1 MPKISAGS
9 LHQANRV
16 GICPHYGSD
25 VSQQGNIDA
34 KANGRKAHTMRSS
47 AFILTLTEYMDVQ
60 KQIDEYVT
68 SIPAPKQQDMV
79 TLHELASHISAGKR
93 LWFFDGKDA
102 NDKTVSNPTIG
113 YGLYTIKYANGSTRE
128 FFRVGISANS
138 TGISVHIMG
147 IKDKTFL
154 QQTYGKELGKANVTG
169 YCIKFRK
176 LQDINTEVL
185 EAAMQYAL
193 DLPSE

>member
-1 MPKISAGS
+1 MSCVTAWGSQVNGISVPALYFRCATADGLQMDKKMTRNTS
-9 LHQANRV
+9 EKMNTKADIAAYISGL
-16 GICPHYGSD
+16 PD
-25 VSQQGNIDA
+25 V
-34 KANGRKAHTMRSS
+34 
-47 AFILTLTEYMDVQ
+47 
-60 KQIDEYVT
+60 
-68 SIPAPKQQDMV
+68 KQQDMA
-79 TLHELASHISAGKR
+79 TLHELASRISAGKR

-113 YGLYTIKYANGSTRE
+113 YGLYTIRYANGSTRE

-154 QQTYGKELGKANVTG
+154 QQTYGNELGKATVTG

-176 LQDINTEVL
+176 LQDIHIEVL
-185 EAAMQYAL
+185 EAAMQYAFTL
-193 DLPSE
+193 R

>member
-1 MPKISAGS
+1 M
-9 LHQANRV
+9 N
-16 GICPHYGSD
+16 
-25 VSQQGNIDA
+25 
-34 KANGRKAHTMRSS
+34 AHT
-47 AFILTLTEYMDVQ
+47 
-60 KQIDEYVT
+60 QIATYISNLPE
-68 SIPAPKQQDMV
+68 PKQQDMA
-79 TLHELASHISAGKR
+79 TLHKLASRISVGKR

-128 FFRVGISANS
+128 FFRVGLSANS

-154 QQTYGKELGKANVTG
+154 QQTYGKKLGKATVTG

-176 LQDINTEVL
+176 LQDIHIEVL
-185 EAAMQYAL
+185 GDAMQYAL
-193 DLPSE
+193 DLPDK

>member
-1 MPKISAGS
+1 M
-9 LHQANRV
+9 N
-16 GICPHYGSD
+16 
-25 VSQQGNIDA
+25 
-34 KANGRKAHTMRSS
+34 AHT
-47 AFILTLTEYMDVQ
+47 
-60 KQIDEYVT
+60 QIATYISNLPE
-68 SIPAPKQQDMV
+68 PKQQDMA
-79 TLHELASHISAGKR
+79 TLHKLASRISVGKR

-128 FFRVGISANS
+128 IFRVGLSANS

-154 QQTYGKELGKANVTG
+154 QQTYGKKLGKATVTG

-176 LQDINTEVL
+176 LQDIHIEVL
-185 EAAMQYAL
+185 GDAMQYAL
-193 DLPSE
+193 DLPDK